1 MSEHKLS
8 KKLVEITQA
17 EFKAYQAHG
26 PGSPLVTEKR
36 WFKCGD
42 KLGIIML
49 DNIDNDWLFVAM
61 SNTSGTWRGFDLGF
75 SYPTADEALT
85 ALMKAWCGIKQM
97 TAEVEE
103 AIDAARRD

>member
-1 MSEHKLS
+1 
-8 KKLVEITQA
+8 
-17 EFKAYQAHG
+17 
-26 PGSPLVTEKR
+26 
-36 WFKCGD
+36 
-42 KLGIIML
+42 ML